1 MMQSCNDFRWDLKVG
16 QLFEDE
22 LANIL
27 ERKTIEVKTD
37 FMASQ
42 TGNVFVEFFCR
53 NKPSG
58 LATTKA
64 DYWAFI
70 LGEKTVVLLPTDEL
84 KKLARQ
90 VYREKGKVRGGDGNF
105 SLGVLIPIERL
116 VTQCRQ

>member
-1 MMQSCNDFRWDLKVG
+1 MRVNGDFRWDLKVG

-58 LATTKA
+58 IATTQA

-70 LGEKTVVLLPTDEL
+70 LGEKTVVLLPTERL
-84 KKLARQ
+84 KVLAREAHKAGQ
-90 VYREKGKVRGGDGNF
+90 IAKGGDSGA
-105 SLGVLIPIERL
+105 SKGVLVSVERL
-116 VTQCRQ
+116 VRQCLQ